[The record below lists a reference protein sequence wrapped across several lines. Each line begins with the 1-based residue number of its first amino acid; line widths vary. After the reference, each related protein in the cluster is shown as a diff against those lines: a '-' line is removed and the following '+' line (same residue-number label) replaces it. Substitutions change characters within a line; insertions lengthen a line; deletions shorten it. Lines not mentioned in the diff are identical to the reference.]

1 MKRFKKALR
10 CSAIASAMALFA
22 IFPSASAGVSAAAV
36 TYSENMA
43 ATSSQAGHYATL
55 KTAQAGGV
63 AKSNA
68 ATKTSATV
76 KSTGHRRGTPLAQ
89 PQTLANLQLTGSL

>member
-10 CSAIASAMALFA
+10 CSAIASAMALLA
-22 IFPSASAGVSAAAV
+22 IFPSASAGASATAV
-36 TYSENMA
+36 TYGKNVA
-43 ATSSQAGHYATL
+43 AASSQAAHYATL

-63 AKSNA
+63 AKA
-68 ATKTSATV
+68 LVTAEV
-76 KSTGHRRGTPLAQ
+76 PPLAQ